1 MLNTRSENVETAETQ
16 LMTGRGGLDY
26 AQQQRIEKDSRVT
39 PISHAPVLSPLY
51 SQSFPI
57 VQEVMKSDYVNTY
70 MRLLAE
76 RRPGTLDHSIR
87 DAVISVDIGKDK
99 GLSGDDLILL
109 AQSALFHDI
118 GKLQIPGYLLKKT
131 ESLTDDDREHLR
143 LHPMLGYEML
153 DRGLERYAVLLHHTF
168 KKDPYPKYD
177 QRDFVGMDRIMMLTE
192 ILAVSDILDALL
204 DRTRTYKNPSSLQT
218 IVTNL
223 DDEFTGDR
231 ELAELALMRIDLNP
245 YPI

>member
-1 MLNTRSENVETAETQ
+1 MLNTRSENVENTVTP

-26 AQQQRIEKDSRVT
+26 AQQQRIVKDSRVT
-39 PISHAPVLSPLY
+39 SISRTPVLSPLY
-51 SQSFPI
+51 TQSFPI
-57 VQEVMKSDYVNTY
+57 VQEVMKSDFVSSY
-70 MRLLAE
+70 MRLLAD
-76 RRPGTLDHSIR
+76 RRPETLDHSIR

-118 GKLQIPGYLLKKT
+118 GKLQIPGYLLGKKNLT
-131 ESLTDDDREHLR
+131 EDDRQHLR
-143 LHPMLGYEML
+143 QHPMLGYEML

-168 KKDPYPKYD
+168 KKDPYPQYD
-177 QRDFVGMDRIMMLTE
+177 QRDFTGMDKILMLTE

-223 DDEFTGDR
+223 GDEFTGDR
-231 ELAELALMRIDLNP
+231 ELAELALMRIDHNP